1 MSIAL
6 VTLGVKI
13 IEKHFILDRKLG
25 GPDAEFSLEPEEFRI
40 MVKAVREVEVAL
52 GEVSYELTEKMKKS
66 REFARSLFVVKDMKE
81 GEVFTEENVRS
92 IRPGYGLHPKY
103 LKILL
108 GKRVKEDV
116 KKGTPVSWELLDRN

>member
-1 MSIAL
+1 MASVAL
-6 VTLGVKI
+6 GAKI

-25 GPDAEFSLEPEEFRI
+25 GPDAAFSLEPEEFKA
-40 MVKAVREVEVAL
+40 MVKAVREVEKAL
-52 GEVSYELTEKMKKS
+52 GEVSYELTEKMKRS
-66 REFARSLFVVKDMKE
+66 REFSRSLFVVKDME
-81 GEVFTEENVRS
+81 AGEVFTEENVKS